1 MFDIDFRKKTLLLL
15 LLLTTSCALA
25 SRDSQAPRQEKS
37 VLSTSEP
44 SMAEA
49 GSSSNSVATVQPKP
63 SSTIPVSN
71 PTTPVNL
78 ARKIIM
84 NGEFSLVMKN
94 FEPFYT
100 ALQGEV
106 QKAGGYI
113 SQVEAR
119 RGSGAVYSASIKLRI
134 PPEQVDSF
142 ASWVRQQGILE
153 NEKISADDIS
163 EQYYDLKARLENA
176 KKFEARLLEMVRTE
190 TGKLQD
196 LLQVEEKLNQI
207 REQIEQ
213 MEGRLRYLDS
223 LTSMSSITIN
233 VRIEERYVAPH
244 KPTFGERASE
254 VWSDSIDALKSF
266 VEGLGLLIVA
276 LIPWLIPLA
285 IFLAVTFLL
294 LRVAIRFLK
303 KPRKS

>member
-1 MFDIDFRKKTLLLL
+1 ENGF
-15 LLLTTSCALA
+15 
-25 SRDSQAPRQEKS
+25 
-37 VLSTSEP
+37 
-44 SMAEA
+44 
-49 GSSSNSVATVQPKP
+49 SNS
-63 SSTIPVSN
+63 N
-71 PTTPVNL
+71 Y
-78 ARKIIM
+78 R
-84 NGEFSLVMKN
+84 
-94 FEPFYT
+94 
-100 ALQGEV
+100 
-106 QKAGGYI
+106 
-113 SQVEAR
+113 VELKSEIFGR
-119 RGSGAVYSASIKLRI
+119 RHFVL
-134 PPEQVDSF
+134 
-142 ASWVRQQGILE
+142 
-153 NEKISADDIS
+153 
-163 EQYYDLKARLENA
+163 
-176 KKFEARLLEMVRTE
+176 RLLEHGT
-190 TGKLQD
+190 LSD
-196 LLQVEEKLNQI
+196 LRKEEKLNQI